1 MEQFLGLPPIASE
14 HGVEV
19 DRLIVIIHWLMLILF
34 VGWTSFYLFTLFRF
48 RKSAHPKASYV
59 GSKSKMVIYLA
70 LAVAV
75 VEVVFDLAFSVPV
88 WDKRIE
94 EFPPENEATVVRIVA
109 EQFAWNVHYPG
120 KDGIFGKTSIDLITS
135 DNPLGLDRTD
145 PGAKDDIM
153 TINQFNIP
161 VDKPVIIR
169 LTSKDVIHSFNLPY
183 MRLKQDVIPGMMI
196 PVWFQPIKT
205 TAEIQQTL
213 THTVGLK
220 PFVEKSFSFTI
231 PSEQTLTMNGKAMDD
246 FILTQDALDASGA
259 SILSA
264 GDILNDENVKRLA
277 ESQITSVKARTLAH
291 LDKYLST
298 QEIKDKEGNPSL
310 TKGEMMSEDA
320 VTRAMKAGVSQV
332 TVRPSAKL
340 DTFLSMQEYKDN
352 TGTVLL
358 EKNGFID
365 DAVID
370 KLVAAGINEIS
381 IAPST
386 PTEIAC
392 AQLCGLGHYR
402 MRGYMTIM
410 TRTEYDA
417 WIAEQEASLQ
427 PEESTP
433 VDSTTTSMS
442 DTTATTNSTVPAEG
456 DSH

>member
-1 MEQFLGLPPIASE
+1 MEHFLGLPPIASE
-14 HGVEV
+14 HGIAV
-19 DRLIVIIHWLMLILF
+19 DHLIVIIHWLMLILF

-48 RKSAHPKASYV
+48 RKSANPNANYKGAKV
-59 GSKSKMVIYLA
+59 KIVIYLA

-88 WDKRIE
+88 WDKRIN
-94 EFPPENEATVVRIVA
+94 EFPSEKEATVVRIVA
-109 EQFAWNVHYPG
+109 EQFAWNIHYPG
-120 KDGIFGKTSIDLITS
+120 PDGIFGKTSIDLITS

-145 PGAKDDIM
+145 PAAMDDIT

-161 VDKPVIIR
+161 VNKPVIIR

-196 PVWFQPIKT
+196 PIWFQPIKT
-205 TAEIQQTL
+205 TAEIQQL
-213 THTVGLK
+213 LIRKVALK
-220 PFVEKSFSFTI
+220 PFVDQSINVSI
-231 PSEQTLTMNGKAMDD
+231 PTEQSLTLTGKTMDEYL
-246 FILTQDALDASGA
+246 LTQDALDASGA
-259 SILSA
+259 SVLSA
-264 GDILNDENVKRLA
+264 GEILNDENVKHLA
-277 ESQITSVKARTLAH
+277 ESQITTVKARSLAH

-298 QEIKDKEGNPSL
+298 QDIKDNNGNPAL
-310 TKGEMMSEDA
+310 TKGEQMSEDA
-320 VTRAMKAGVSQV
+320 VTRAMKAGVNQV

-340 DTFLSMQEYKDN
+340 DTFLAMEDYKDSGGN
-352 TGTVLL
+352 MIL
-358 EKNGFID
+358 EKNGFVD

-410 TRTEYDA
+410 TPQDYDA
-417 WIAEQEASLQ
+417 WVAEQEAALQ
-427 PEESTP
+427 PATSTP
-433 VDSTTTSMS
+433 TDSTTTAPTDSS
-442 DTTATTNSTVPAEG
+442 ATSAVPTQGANQ
-456 DSH
+456 